1 MLELHTLP
9 KTSGKKK
16 IRVGR
21 GNSSSGNYS
30 GRGMKGQRAR
40 SGGKGGLKL
49 RGLKQTILKLKKNRG
64 FTSMHAKLHGVNI
77 EQLEEKFADGAAVT
91 VQALFE
97 AGLIPKKGTKV
108 KILGNG
114 ELKKKLTVT
123 AHRFSKT
130 AVEAITKAGGAIEQI
145 PSTKYVRPKKEKT
158 ADKK

>member
-64 FTSMHAKLHGVNI
+64 FTSMHAKLYGVNVS
-77 EQLEEKFADGAAVT
+77 QLEENFKDGAAVT
-91 VQALFE
+91 VAALFE
-97 AGLIPKKGTKV
+97 AGLIPKKGTTV
-108 KILGNG
+108 KILGDG

-130 AVEAITKAGGAIEQI
+130 AVEAITKAGGSIEQI
-145 PSTKYVRPKKEKT
+145 PSKKYVRPAKVKT